1 MLLKF
6 MKISLNLNP
15 FMQFFTALLT
25 VLFIGLKLTGTVAWP
40 WLWVL
45 SPVIIWPGTYIVF
58 FTILVLLALIIMPKK

>member
-1 MLLKF
+1 

-15 FMQFFTALLT
+15 FMQFFTTLLT
-25 VLFIGLKLTGTVAWP
+25 VLFIGLKLTGAISWS

-58 FTILVLLALIIMPKK
+58 FVILILLALLIMPKK

>member
-1 MLLKF
+1 
-6 MKISLNLNP
+6 MKISLNLNL

-25 VLFIGLKLTGTVAWP
+25 VLFIGLKLTGTVAWS